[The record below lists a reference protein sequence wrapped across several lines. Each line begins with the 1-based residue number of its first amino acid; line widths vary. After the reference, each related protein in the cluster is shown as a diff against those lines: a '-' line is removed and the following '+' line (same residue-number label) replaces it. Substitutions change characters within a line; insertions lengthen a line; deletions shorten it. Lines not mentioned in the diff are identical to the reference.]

1 MDKVIRVFENPE
13 ITRELNKNKVKV
25 RKAHVFYVQVK
36 YQLSPKSGWAVDTI
50 FQSLWLLSGFSWQR
64 VAANKETTESRVPI
78 VKLKSLLWK
87 FYGRQHDLV
96 NCYGTS
102 VSQMTTDMFHLSL
115 TLLTL
120 PKHLSS
126 PPVFS
131 GVCFT
136 RSLVLCVMFCRS
148 LFVLFLL
155 AIMLS
160 VHLRFTDSDYHFGI
174 FKLFL
179 PIFRVLTLNFM
190 HNIFYLR
197 DIEAVICIIFFPK
210 KERRWH
216 QPLIVHKAIELHNRE
231 TMVILKPKHKY
242 PLYLTSPVR
251 KWQNTVQQGVDIF
264 RKNFKKDTMR
274 RFFKYMWLWL
284 VSLILRRWW
293 RCKKSEYKLQP
304 RA

>member
-13 ITRELNKNKVKV
+13 ITRELNKNKVKL

-36 YQLSPKSGWAVDTI
+36 YQLLGAVDTI

-174 FKLFL
+174 FITYELWN
-179 PIFRVLTLNFM
+179 ITSIYWRIWYTTINVWWRGVLDTTLC
-190 HNIFYLR
+190 
-197 DIEAVICIIFFPK
+197 DKVCQWPATG
-210 KERRWH
+210 RRF
-216 QPLIVHKAIELHNRE
+216 
-231 TMVILKPKHKY
+231 
-242 PLYLTSPVR
+242 SPVSSTNKTDR
-251 KWQNTVQQGVDIF
+251 HDITEILLKVALCTINNTNQTTTINVWTIYIG
-264 RKNFKKDTMR
+264 KFKS
-274 RFFKYMWLWL
+274 
-284 VSLILRRWW
+284 SLL
-293 RCKKSEYKLQP
+293 S
-304 RA
+304 